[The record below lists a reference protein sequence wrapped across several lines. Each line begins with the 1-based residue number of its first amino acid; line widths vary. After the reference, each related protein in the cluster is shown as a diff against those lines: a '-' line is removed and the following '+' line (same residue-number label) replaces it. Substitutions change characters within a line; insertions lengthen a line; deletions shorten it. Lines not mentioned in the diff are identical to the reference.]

1 MIDSK
6 GWLVVVGGQGAQGGV
21 ADEVVVPDGGCQGQ
35 DALGDAGCDAV
46 DRATFVA
53 LEVELVLEGVE
64 DGFDDLADLL
74 QRSGAGPGSLVAGRG
89 AQRGG
94 AGLGQVRFEGGS
106 AVTVVNG
113 QNLAWLGG
121 QGLEGA
127 DQGLASSALAPVRA
141 QATGRPWGVV
151 TRCRR
156 SPRK

>member
-46 DRATFVA
+46 DRTTFVA

-74 QRSGAGPGSLVAGRG
+74 QRSGAGPGFLVAGCG
-89 AQRGG
+89 VQQGDAD
-94 AGLGQVRFEGGS
+94 LGQVRFEGDS
-106 AVTVVNG
+106 AVTLVNSQNSLDRKSVV
-113 QNLAWLGG
+113 
-121 QGLEGA
+121 
-127 DQGLASSALAPVRA
+127 
-141 QATGRPWGVV
+141 
-151 TRCRR
+151 
-156 SPRK
+156 